1 MPNNMKDLVALPG
14 VGPKMANLIL
24 QIAFDKVDG
33 ISVDTHVHR
42 ISQRLGWTNKEAK
55 TPGKT
60 AE

>member
-1 MPNNMKDLVALPG
+1 MKDLVALPG